1 MSCSTH
7 KRVADMPV
15 GRRRNA
21 RIWVRLG
28 DGDEYHSF
36 DGPFEAGE
44 HVGEVTRDRH
54 PVFQSKGVSLGG
66 FSGQNY
72 ISLYWGN
79 QRSEPLAR
87 AELSPQERQEFIR
100 GLNETLLEKY
110 QEPY

>member
-1 MSCSTH
+1 MPCGTRKRAAST
-7 KRVADMPV
+7 AV

-21 RIWVRLG
+21 RVWVRLG

-44 HVGEVTRDRH
+44 HVGQFTRDRH
-54 PVFQSKGVSLGG
+54 PVFQSKGVTLGG
-66 FSGQNY
+66 FEGQNY

-87 AELSPQERQEFIR
+87 ADLSPQERQEFLR
-100 GLNETLLEKY
+100 GLNEAPLEKH
-110 QEPY
+110 QERY